1 MSCDL
6 VTYQP
11 HDKILGAAHP
21 HGKDGPVSTRLSSA
35 VPDLLRPAFSEG
47 DPIDS
52 PFNPAM
58 MPE

>member
-1 MSCDL
+1 M
-6 VTYQP
+6 TYQP